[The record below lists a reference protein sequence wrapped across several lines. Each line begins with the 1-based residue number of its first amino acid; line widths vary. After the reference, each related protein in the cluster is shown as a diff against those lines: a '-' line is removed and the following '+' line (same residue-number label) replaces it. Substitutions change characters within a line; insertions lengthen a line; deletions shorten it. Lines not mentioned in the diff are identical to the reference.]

1 MLVSP
6 RSTRRILPLL
16 AFVYSLTA
24 CGPKPPRKQIDKQ
37 GESVASW
44 AATAEMVATAWLQ
57 GDVPTDYARQ
67 TLQSGAK
74 QVQRARTSLAKVA
87 AGDSLAQAAEQE
99 YGRLAERLTRMTDA
113 LQQNDRRTLAQ
124 SIDQLPNEAQRIR
137 ALRER
142 SRPGS

>member
-74 QVQRARTSLAKVA
+74 QVERARTSLAKVA
-87 AGDSLAQAAEQE
+87 AGDSLAQAAVQE

>member
-44 AATAEMVATAWLQ
+44 AATAEMVATAWLR

-87 AGDSLAQAAEQE
+87 AGDSLAQAAVQE

-124 SIDQLPNEAQRIR
+124 SIDQLPNEAHRIR